1 MRNKGFTLVEL
12 LAVIVILAVIS
23 LIATPMVLGVIE
35 KSKKSAAIESANGIL
50 DAAEKNM
57 IESMLSGESKTRYDL
72 SNDNSLS
79 YKGEKPESG
88 ILLIDDKGKMSIKAK
103 INGYCV
109 LKTYNGTTPTIV
121 DDSICEGNYKETIL
135 NGTDP
140 VLKDKLIPVTIKDN
154 GEVTYADITTEWY
167 DYENKVWANAVIL
180 VDSPSKIYSVGDV
193 ILESDIEAYFVWIP
207 KYSYKLWDLGNYD
220 SITNIDESKVHSI
233 DIVFGTNNTSDTKEG
248 ECTTPL
254 TSGESGNC
262 EVGDYMTHPAFIT
275 LGVNGLWVGKFE
287 TGYSGA
293 TSALEAKV
301 NSDDEKMI
309 IVKPNVYSWR
319 GINVSNAY
327 NASLDYN
334 TNLESH
340 MMKNT
345 EWGAVAYLHH
355 SKYGSST
362 ELMFNNNSDYL
373 TGYASVKSPTCG
385 NPGENE
391 ECNKYGTTSDIT
403 QVYNTKVGYKASTTG
418 NISGV
423 YDMAGG
429 TWEYMASY
437 MEGQLGSSGL
447 IQTTIDANT
456 KYFDIYSSSSSITSY
471 NQRILGD
478 ATGDNGPFSLI
489 EIIPSKIYYSNS
501 WYDDFSIFIES
512 SNPWFI
518 RGGHYK
524 DGIMSGIFDF
534 NRQTGSTNMAI
545 GFRLVL
551 AP

>member
-35 KSKKSAAIESANGIL
+35 KSKKSAAIESVNGIM

-57 IESMLSGESKTRYDL
+57 IESMLNGESKTRYDL
-72 SNDNSLS
+72 SNDTSLS

-88 ILLIDDKGKMSIKAK
+88 ILLIDEKGKMSIKAK

-109 LKTYNGTTPTIV
+109 MKKYNESTPYIV

-140 VLKDKLIPVTIKDN
+140 VLKDKLVPVIIKDN

-167 DYENKVWANAVIL
+167 DYENKRWANAVIL
-180 VDSPSKIYSVGDV
+180 VDSPSKTYSVGDT
-193 ILESDIEAYFVWIP
+193 ILESDIESYFVWIP

-220 SITNIDESKVHSI
+220 SVTDIDTSKVHSI

-254 TSGESGNC
+254 TSGDSGNC

-275 LGVNGLWVGKFE
+275 LGVNGIWVGKFE
-287 TGYSGA
+287 TGYKGA
-293 TSALEAKV
+293 TTKEEAQQNVVDATK
-301 NSDDEKMI
+301 I
-309 IVKPNVYSWR
+309 IVKPNTYSWR
-319 GINVSNAY
+319 NNTVSNMYTTALAY
-327 NASLDYN
+327 ND
-334 TNLESH
+334 NLESH

-355 SKYGSST
+355 SRYGSST
-362 ELMFNNNSDYL
+362 ELMLNNNSDWK

-385 NPGENE
+385 WTGDNRD
-391 ECNKYGTTSDIT
+391 CNKQGTTSDIT
-403 QVYNTKVGYKASTTG
+403 SAYNTTVGYKASTTG
-418 NISGV
+418 NMSGI

-429 TWEYMASY
+429 THEYMAAYIS
-437 MEGQLGSSGL
+437 GTAGSSGFATL
-447 IQTTIDANT
+447 PTG
-456 KYFDIYSSSSSITSY
+456 KYVDIYDASSAATTY
-471 NQRILGD
+471 NYRILGD
-478 ATGDNGPFSLI
+478 ATGEMGPFGLNTVISDKTYNQSSWYAEDSYFVVSGDPWFSRGGSHDNGTEAGAFNFSR
-489 EIIPSKIYYSNS
+489 
-501 WYDDFSIFIES
+501 FT
-512 SNPWFI
+512 
-518 RGGHYK
+518 GGTYT
-524 DGIMSGIFDF
+524 F
-534 NRQTGSTNMAI
+534 I

-551 AP
+551 APQ

>member
-35 KSKKSAAIESANGIL
+35 KTKKSAAIESANGIM

-57 IESMLSGESKTRYDL
+57 IESMLNGESKTRYDL
-72 SNDNSLS
+72 TNDTSLS

-88 ILLIDDKGKMSIKAK
+88 ILLIDDKGKMSIKVK

-220 SITNIDESKVHSI
+220 SITDIDESKVHSI
-233 DIVFGTNNTSDTKEG
+233 DIVFGTNNTSDAKEG
-248 ECTTPL
+248 ECATPL
-254 TSGESGNC
+254 TSGSSGNC
-262 EVGDYMTHPAFIT
+262 IVGDYMTHPAFIT
-275 LGVNGLWVGKFE
+275 LGVNGIWVGKFE
-287 TGYSGA
+287 TTGDTA
-293 TSALEAKV
+293 QLT
-301 NSDDEKMI
+301 
-309 IVKPNVYSWR
+309 VKPN
-319 GINVSNAY
+319 NVSLRNL
-327 NASLDYN
+327 NIASMFDLALNYKTLLN
-334 TNLESH
+334 SH

-355 SKYGSST
+355 SHYGSST
-362 ELMFNNNSDYL
+362 ELMINNNSDFL

-385 NPGENE
+385 ENSDNL
-391 ECNKYGTTSDIT
+391 ECNQYGTTEDIALPYNT
-403 QVYNTKVGYKASTTG
+403 QVGYRASTTG
-418 NISGV
+418 NISGI

-429 TWEYMASY
+429 THEYMASY
-437 MEGQLGSSGL
+437 MDGELGDSGL
-447 IQTTIDANT
+447 SQATIDANK

-471 NQRILGD
+471 NKRILGD
-478 ATGDNGPFSLI
+478 ATGEIGPFGVNTVLLNNT
-489 EIIPSKIYYSNS
+489 YYQNS
-501 WYDDFSIFIES
+501 WYYDVSRFIE
-512 SNPWFI
+512 NTYPWFN
-518 RGGHYK
+518 RGGIYA
-524 DGIMSGIFDF
+524 SGI
-534 NRQTGSTNMAI
+534 QTGVFSCLRYTGEI
-545 GFRLVL
+545 SDIVSFRLVL
-551 AP
+551 AS

>member
-35 KSKKSAAIESANGIL
+35 KTKKSAAIESANGIM

-57 IESMLSGESKTRYDL
+57 IESMLNGESKTRYDL
-72 SNDNSLS
+72 TNDTSLS

-88 ILLIDDKGKMSIKAK
+88 ILLIDDKGKMSIKVK

-140 VLKDKLIPVTIKDN
+140 VLKDKLVPVTIKDN
-154 GEVTYADITTEWY
+154 GEVTYADTSMEWY
-167 DYENKVWANAVIL
+167 DYENKIWANAVIL
-180 VDSPSKIYSVGDV
+180 VSSPSQTYSVGDT
-193 ILESDIEAYFVWIP
+193 ILESDIESYFVWIP

-220 SITNIDESKVHSI
+220 SVTDIDTSKVHSI
-233 DIVFGTNNTSDTKEG
+233 DIVFGTTNTSDTKAG

-262 EVGDYMTHPAFIT
+262 VVGDYMTHPAFIT
-275 LGVNGLWVGKFE
+275 LGVNGIWVGKFE
-287 TGYSGA
+287 TGYKGA
-293 TSALEAKV
+293 TTKEEAQQNVVDATK
-301 NSDDEKMI
+301 I
-309 IVKPNVYSWR
+309 IVKPNTYSWR
-319 GINVSNAY
+319 NMTVSNMY
-327 NASLDYN
+327 NTALAYN

-355 SKYGSST
+355 SIYGSST
-362 ELMFNNNSDYL
+362 ELMINNNSNFL
-373 TGYASVKSPTCG
+373 TGYASVKLPTCG
-385 NPGENE
+385 WTGDNRD
-391 ECNKYGTTSDIT
+391 CNKFGTTSDIT
-403 QVYNTKVGYKASTTG
+403 IAYNTTVGYKASTTG
-418 NISGV
+418 NMSGI

-429 TWEYMASY
+429 TIEYMAAYIS
-437 MEGQLGSSGL
+437 GVSGSSGFSTL
-447 IQTTIDANT
+447 PIG
-456 KYFDIYSSSSSITSY
+456 KYVDIYDASSATTTY
-471 NQRILGD
+471 NYRILGD
-478 ATGDNGPFSLI
+478 ATGEMGPFGLNTVISDKTYNQ
-489 EIIPSKIYYSNS
+489 SS
-501 WYDDFSIFIES
+501 WYADISAFVHSGE
-512 SNPWFI
+512 PWFL
-518 RGGHYK
+518 RGGDRNLGTRAGAFYFLREK
-524 DGIMSGIFDF
+524 GG
-534 NRQTGSTNMAI
+534 TNNAI
-545 GFRLVL
+545 CFRLVL